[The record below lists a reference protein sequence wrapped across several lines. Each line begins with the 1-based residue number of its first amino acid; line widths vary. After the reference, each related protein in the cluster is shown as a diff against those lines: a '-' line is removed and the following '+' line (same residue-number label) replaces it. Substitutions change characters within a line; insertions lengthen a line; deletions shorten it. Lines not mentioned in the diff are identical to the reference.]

1 MKKFLRTFLV
11 ALLLTLPVTA
21 QSEPPDPAVALDE
34 LEASLQNFQAQY
46 DTLEQF
52 SPHEF
57 PDFKELEISHQL
69 IERLDFNKR
78 RFDLL
83 VSMYNL
89 LEDKL
94 LPRLV
99 QLSARQPRQ
108 RSLWMNKAARYL
120 ENGETG
126 LMEIQRRIN
135 SVSLQIE
142 RLEKQIERLR
152 ESERQKELLSVTTLE
167 SRPAAEVPLS
177 LRMRQRENELKKYT
191 SNLKAESERLETLR
205 KQHEE
210 QEKKIA
216 EKREEIRQLEA
227 DARASGDPVARS
239 VKAAFAR
246 VRNIRLN
253 GLEIPKLNTT
263 QTFVYVT
270 ENRIQTLKNRIA
282 ATQEELE
289 NLKIQRRRELR
300 NQILHGFIIIVIAV
314 LMVFILNRIAHQL
327 VRRTMRRVEASGN
340 LDSHHK
346 QRYQTLSSVI
356 LSIVKVLLWILAVLW
371 VLGELN
377 IDYAPFLV
385 AAGGLSL
392 AIGFGAQSLVK
403 DFFSGFFML
412 MEEQLALGDVV
423 EINGKEGTVEK
434 ISFRTIKMRALD
446 GTMHIIPN
454 GSINSVSNLT
464 HKWSMAVINIGVAY
478 DVEAEKV
485 MRTLEEIS
493 ADLMRDREWQSR
505 LEEAPVPQGIV
516 SFGDSAVNYRILAK
530 TAPGEQWA
538 VGRELNLRIK
548 RAFDA
553 AGIEIPYNY
562 INVINRSPDTAESG

>member
-227 DARASGDPVARS
+227 DARASGDPVARR

-562 INVINRSPDTAESG
+562 VNVINRTPDTAESG

>member
-227 DARASGDPVARS
+227 DARASGDPVARR

-246 VRNIRLN
+246 VRNIRPN

-562 INVINRSPDTAESG
+562 VNVINRTPDTAESG